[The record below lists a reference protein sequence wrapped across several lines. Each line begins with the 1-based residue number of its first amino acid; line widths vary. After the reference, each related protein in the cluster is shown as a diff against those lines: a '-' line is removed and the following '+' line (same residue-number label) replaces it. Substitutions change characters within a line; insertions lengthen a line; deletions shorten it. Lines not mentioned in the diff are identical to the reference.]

1 MKNFK
6 NIIFLT
12 AFIICGI
19 ICLPCQLKAAAAAAE
34 NENFAKLNNDLQLLI
49 DDNKNGV

>member
-19 ICLPCQLKAAAAAAE
+19 ICLTCQLNAFAAAAE
-34 NENFAKLNNDLQLLI
+34 SENFAKLNTDL
-49 DDNKNGV
+49 